1 MKKKKAKQTKKSKM
15 ISVKIPEAFLMDAPD
30 YHDFQY
36 FQEDLKEFLALD
48 FKYEEVGSQ
57 YDYYAIFWI
66 GKKPAEMI
74 KEARKVYDEDCLE
87 EE

>member
-1 MKKKKAKQTKKSKM
+1 MKKKQKKNPFEGKK

-30 YHDFQY
+30 YHYFQY
-36 FQEDLKEFLALD
+36 FQEDMKEFLGLD
-48 FKYEEVGSQ
+48 FKYEEVGCQ
-57 YDYYAIFWI
+57 YDYYAVFWI

-74 KEARKVYDEDCLE
+74 KEARKVYDEDYE